1 MVWVRILIATAA
13 LCAVAG
19 VSSGQERMPAIP
31 EFGEAATAKAPA
43 IGGLKSAGRSVN
55 GVPAARLERSLRAVR
70 SAAEAP
76 PLRGQLEQALF
87 AKYSR
92 SVVLIVTPTSLGSG
106 TIIDRDGTILTN
118 WHVVQGQK
126 TVGVIF
132 KPLSASASVKESDAI
147 QARVLRVD
155 QIADL
160 ALIKVASA
168 PADVTIP
175 ALGDPA
181 RLAVGADVHAI
192 GHPFGET
199 WSYTKGI
206 VSQIRAGYEWQT
218 ERGGIQHRA
227 DVVQTQTPINPGN
240 SGGPLLN
247 DAGQIVGV
255 ASFGRTEGTSI
266 NFAIASNE
274 VRRFLNA
281 SGDRMAPSSTVAS
294 KPTPKTGECEP
305 VELASKRS
313 KKNDATMFLLDTN
326 CNGKGD
332 AVFVVLD
339 DKSKGLLLFVD
350 ADENGKYE
358 VVYVDEDSDLKFD
371 IALYDTNEDG
381 KTDLVGHDLDDD
393 LQPGRVEIA
402 KA

>member
-1 MVWVRILIATAA
+1 MVWLRIVIAAA
-13 LCAVAG
+13 AVCAVSG
-19 VSSGQERMPAIP
+19 LSSAQERMPTIP
-31 EFGEAATAKAPA
+31 EFGEASTAKAPA
-43 IGGLKSAGRSVN
+43 VGGLKNAGRSVN
-55 GVPAARLERSLRAVR
+55 GVPAAKLERSLRAVQ
-70 SAAEAP
+70 SATEAP

-118 WHVVQGQK
+118 WHVVEGQK

-132 KPLSASASVKESDAI
+132 KPVFSTDRVRERDAI

-160 ALIKVASA
+160 ALIKVSSV

-175 ALGDPA
+175 KLGDPA
-181 RLAVGADVHAI
+181 QLAVGADVHAI

-206 VSQIRAGYEWQT
+206 VSQIRAGYEWKT
-218 ERGGIQHRA
+218 ESGGIQHRA

-255 ASFGRTEGTSI
+255 ASFGRTEGPSI

-274 VRRFLNA
+274 VRRFLNS
-281 SGDRMAPSSTVAS
+281 SGDRMASGGTIAS
-294 KPTPKTGECEP
+294 KPTPKTGACEP
-305 VELASKRS
+305 RELASRRS
-313 KKNDATMFLLDTN
+313 KKNDASVFVLDAN
-326 CNGKGD
+326 CNGRAD
-332 AVFVVLD
+332 TVFIVPD
-339 DKSKGLLLFVD
+339 NKAEGLFLFVD
-350 ADENGKYE
+350 ADENGKPE
-358 VVYVDEDSDLKFD
+358 VVYVDKDRDLKFD
-371 IALYDTNEDG
+371 VAFYDTNEDG
-381 KTDLVGHDLDDD
+381 NTDLVGYDLDDD